1 MTTQPPSGDFPRYTG
16 QSDEEA
22 LELGPSHNPPQ
33 PGGHSPGAPQ
43 QPGGPSPSTPQQ
55 PGGHSPGAP
64 QQPVSAPPPG
74 AAPTGTP
81 RRYAG
86 PQGQPQSGP
95 RPAQP
100 GPGGQSAP
108 KPEAR
113 LPQPGAGAPPG
124 PPRNGNGNGNNVVVA
139 TAART
144 QDWWQ
149 EKLHKLSLHARVTLL
164 AAVAVG
170 LAVAIVSISAYV
182 TVRQQMYR
190 NLDASLVDR
199 AQQAAR
205 SGALT
210 NPTILRDVPPEALG
224 LSDIQLG
231 LLTSGGEPVGS
242 ADGTLPPMAAPE
254 LAVARSPGSEPG
266 IRTVGVR
273 NGAHYRV
280 VAVPARFCPLNDQR
294 ACGSGDYEAAALVVA
309 QSLKPID
316 RTLHNLGIVLWAVG
330 LLGVIGAAL
339 AGNAIAQSG
348 LRPLAR
354 LTGAAE
360 HIARTEDL
368 KPIPVTGSDEISR
381 LALAFNAMLAALA
394 RSQDRQRRLV
404 GDAGHELRTPLTSI
418 RTNLDLLA
426 QADKRGGL
434 RPEDRQQLLDDV
446 RAQMD
451 ELTTLIGDL
460 TELARDTPQVRNAE
474 LIELANVVEDAVIK
488 VRRRAPG
495 LEWDVQISPFPVWGD
510 ERLLGRAVTNLLD
523 NAAKY
528 SIPDGAG
535 VPRPEGEMFGTVT
548 VRLLDGVLTVT
559 DSGPGIADADLPHV
573 FERFYRSS
581 EARSRPGSG
590 LGLAIVKH
598 AAEQHGGMIYARNAP
613 TGGAQFTLWLP
624 HAATQSR

>member
-1 MTTQPPSGDFPRYTG
+1 MRD
-16 QSDEEA
+16 
-22 LELGPSHNPPQ
+22 
-33 PGGHSPGAPQ
+33 
-43 QPGGPSPSTPQQ
+43 
-55 PGGHSPGAP
+55 
-64 QQPVSAPPPG
+64 
-74 AAPTGTP
+74 
-81 RRYAG
+81 
-86 PQGQPQSGP
+86 
-95 RPAQP
+95 
-100 GPGGQSAP
+100 
-108 KPEAR
+108 
-113 LPQPGAGAPPG
+113 
-124 PPRNGNGNGNNVVVA
+124 

-149 EKLHKLSLHARVTLL
+149 EKLHRLSLHSRVTLL

-170 LAVAIVSISAYV
+170 LAVAFVSLAAYL
-182 TVRQQMYR
+182 TVRQQMYQ
-190 NLDASLVDR
+190 NLDDSLVTR
-199 AQQAAR
+199 AQAAAE
-205 SGALT
+205 SQVIT
-210 NPTILRDVPPEALG
+210 NPNVIEGIPPDALG
-224 LSDIQLG
+224 LSDTRIG
-231 LLTSGGEPVGS
+231 LILEDGRPVGIP
-242 ADGTLPPMAAPE
+242 DLLPPMGPAE
-254 LAVARSPGSEPG
+254 LNVATTQSDKPSV
-266 IRTVGVR
+266 RTAGTP
-273 NGAHYRV
+273 NGLQHYRV
-280 VAVPARFCPLNDQR
+280 VAVKAVIPHQPVK
-294 ACGSGDYEAAALVVA
+294 AALVVA
-309 QSLKPID
+309 QSLRPID
-316 RTLHNLGIVLWAVG
+316 RTLHNLGIVLWAFG

-360 HIARTEDL
+360 HIARTEQL

-381 LALAFNAMLAALA
+381 LAVAFNAMLAALA

-434 RPEDRQQLLDDV
+434 KPEDRQQLLDDV

-451 ELTTLIGDL
+451 ELTALIGDL

-474 LIELANVVEDAVIK
+474 LIELSNVVEDAVTK

-495 LEWDVQISPFPVWGD
+495 VEWDVEISPFPVWGD

-528 SIPDGAG
+528 SVPDAAATTHG
-535 VPRPEGEMFGTVT
+535 EGEPVGRVT

-559 DSGPGIADADLPHV
+559 DSGSGISDADLPHV

-613 TGGAQFTLWLP
+613 GEGAQFTLWLP
-624 HAATQSR
+624 HAATQTR

>member
-1 MTTQPPSGDFPRYTG
+1 VTTQPPSDDFPHYSS
-16 QSDEEA
+16 QSDEET
-22 LELGPSHNPPQ
+22 LEIGPGHN
-33 PGGHSPGAPQ
+33 
-43 QPGGPSPSTPQQ
+43 
-55 PGGHSPGAP
+55 
-64 QQPVSAPPPG
+64 
-74 AAPTGTP
+74 TP
-81 RRYAG
+81 RYADRSTGSANGSAATVGSSAETGHTVGSGTDG
-86 PQGQPQSGP
+86 PDGTSNGTSNGTG
-95 RPAQP
+95 R
-100 GPGGQSAP
+100 GT
-108 KPEAR
+108 
-113 LPQPGAGAPPG
+113 
-124 PPRNGNGNGNNVVVA
+124 GNGNGASRVVAA

-144 QDWWQ
+144 QNWWQ
-149 EKLHKLSLHARVTLL
+149 EKLHQLTLHARVTLL

-170 LAVAIVSISAYV
+170 LAVAFVSLSAYM

-190 NLDASLVDR
+190 NLDDSLVDR
-199 AQQAAR
+199 ASQAAK

-210 NPTILRDVPPEALG
+210 NPTILEEVPPEALG
-224 LSDIQLG
+224 LSDILLG
-231 LLTSGGEPVGS
+231 LYT
-242 ADGTLPPMAAPE
+242 ADGQRIGSKGTMPPMEAPE
-254 LAVARSPGSEPG
+254 LTIAQGPIGIKPS

-273 NGAHYRV
+273 NGPHYRV
-280 VAVPARFCPLNDQR
+280 VAVATQYCPFTDQQQR
-294 ACGSGDYEAAALVVA
+294 CQAQPEYYKPAALVVA
-309 QSLKPID
+309 QSLTPID

-368 KPIPVTGSDEISR
+368 KPIPVAGTDEISR

-434 RPEDRQQLLDDV
+434 RAEDRQQLLDDV

-474 LIELANVVEDAVIK
+474 LIEMSNVVEDAVIK

-495 LEWDVQISPFPVWGD
+495 LEWDVQLTPFPVWGD

-528 SIPDGAG
+528 SIPDNAMPSPADRGDG
-535 VPRPEGEMFGTVT
+535 PPLGRVT

-559 DSGPGIADADLPHV
+559 DSGPGIAEADLPHV

-598 AAEQHGGMIYARNAP
+598 AAEQHGGMIYARNTP
-613 TGGAQFTLWLP
+613 GGGAQFTLWLP

>member
-1 MTTQPPSGDFPRYTG
+1 MSTQPPDRSGFPSYIAR
-16 QSDEEA
+16 QDPDP
-22 LELGPSHNPPQ
+22 GPNS
-33 PGGHSPGAPQ
+33 
-43 QPGGPSPSTPQQ
+43 
-55 PGGHSPGAP
+55 
-64 QQPVSAPPPG
+64 
-74 AAPTGTP
+74 GTP
-81 RRYAG
+81 SA
-86 PQGQPQSGP
+86 QPASGP
-95 RPAQP
+95 RPDRAN
-100 GPGGQSAP
+100 GPNRFT
-108 KPEAR
+108 E
-113 LPQPGAGAPPG
+113 
-124 PPRNGNGNGNNVVVA
+124 

-144 QDWWQ
+144 QTWWR
-149 EKLHKLSLHARVTLL
+149 EKLHHLSLHARVTLL

-170 LAVAIVSISAYV
+170 LAVLLVSVSAYL

-190 NLDASLVDR
+190 NLDSSLIDR
-199 AQQAAR
+199 AGQAAKK
-205 SGALT
+205 GVLT
-210 NPTILRDVPPEALG
+210 NLENLQSVPPDALG

-231 LLTSGGEPVGS
+231 MYT
-242 ADGTLPPMAAPE
+242 ADGQKLGAAASYLPPMGAAE
-254 LAVARSPGSEPG
+254 LAIAQGQGDQASV
-266 IRTVGVR
+266 RTVGAS
-273 NGAHYRV
+273 GGPHFRV
-280 VAVPARFCPLNDQR
+280 VAVPAQYCPYTGPRDECTADEFQP
-294 ACGSGDYEAAALVVA
+294 AALVVA
-309 QSLKPID
+309 QSLRPLD
-316 RTLHNLGIVLWAVG
+316 QTLHNLGVVLWAVG

-360 HIARTEDL
+360 HVARTEEL
-368 KPIPVTGSDEISR
+368 RPIPISGSDEISR
-381 LALAFNAMLAALA
+381 LAQAFNAMLAALA

-451 ELTTLIGDL
+451 ELTNLIGDL
-460 TELARDTPQVRNAE
+460 TELARDTPQVRDAE
-474 LIELANVVEDAVIK
+474 LIELSNVVEDALIK

-495 LEWDVQISPFPVWGD
+495 LDWDVQLTPFPVWGD

-528 SIPDGAG
+528 STPEQPVA
-535 VPRPEGEMFGTVT
+535 EGEPKPKVR

-559 DSGPGIADADLPHV
+559 DSGPGIAESDLPHV

-581 EARSRPGSG
+581 EARSLPGSG

-598 AAEQHGGMIYARNAP
+598 AAEQHGGMIYARNASG
-613 TGGAQFTLWLP
+613 GGAQFTFWLP
-624 HAATQSR
+624 HAATTDRG

>member
-1 MTTQPPSGDFPRYTG
+1 M
-16 QSDEEA
+16 
-22 LELGPSHNPPQ
+22 
-33 PGGHSPGAPQ
+33 
-43 QPGGPSPSTPQQ
+43 
-55 PGGHSPGAP
+55 
-64 QQPVSAPPPG
+64 
-74 AAPTGTP
+74 
-81 RRYAG
+81 
-86 PQGQPQSGP
+86 
-95 RPAQP
+95 
-100 GPGGQSAP
+100 
-108 KPEAR
+108 
-113 LPQPGAGAPPG
+113 
-124 PPRNGNGNGNNVVVA
+124 
-139 TAART
+139 
-144 QDWWQ
+144 
-149 EKLHKLSLHARVTLL
+149 TLL

-170 LAVAIVSISAYV
+170 LAVAFVSLGAYV

-190 NLDASLVDR
+190 NLDDSLQDRVIQASKNGV
-199 AQQAAR
+199 
-205 SGALT
+205 LT
-210 NPTILRDVPPEALG
+210 RYHNLQVASADALG
-224 LSDIQLG
+224 LSDIR
-231 LLTSGGEPVGS
+231 VGIYL
-242 ADGTLPPMAAPE
+242 ADGQIVGPVDSALPPMGATE
-254 LAVARSPGSEPG
+254 LAVARGTAPDGYS
-266 IRTVGVR
+266 IQTVGVP
-273 NGAHYRV
+273 NNNHARV
-280 VAVPARFCPLNDQR
+280 IAVPAEFCPRRDEERCQD
-294 ACGSGDYEAAALVVA
+294 GQTVPAALVVA

-316 RTLHNLGIVLWAVG
+316 QTLHNLGIVLWAVG

-368 KPIPVTGSDEISR
+368 TPIPVTGSDEITR

-460 TELARDTPQVRNAE
+460 TELARDTPQVRDAE
-474 LIELANVVEDAVIK
+474 LIELSNVVEDALLK
-488 VRRRAPG
+488 VRRRASG
-495 LEWDVQISPFPVWGD
+495 VEWDVQLSPFPVWGD

-528 SIPDGAG
+528 SVPGDTAGHRTDGEPLG
-535 VPRPEGEMFGTVT
+535 RVT

-559 DSGPGIADADLPHV
+559 DSGPGIAEADLPHV

-613 TGGAQFTLWLP
+613 GAGAQFTLWLP

>member
-1 MTTQPPSGDFPRYTG
+1 VTTQPPPDDFPRYTG
-16 QSDEEA
+16 PPEEET
-22 LELGPSHNPPQ
+22 LELGPNHNRPGQQAPGQFGGPAFGAAGRGPYSAPQASPRPPQ
-33 PGGHSPGAPQ
+33 PGPAPTQAAPGQTGAG
-43 QPGGPSPSTPQQ
+43 QPGDSHAGSVEPD
-55 PGGHSPGAP
+55 
-64 QQPVSAPPPG
+64 APPV
-74 AAPTGTP
+74 
-81 RRYAG
+81 
-86 PQGQPQSGP
+86 
-95 RPAQP
+95 
-100 GPGGQSAP
+100 
-108 KPEAR
+108 
-113 LPQPGAGAPPG
+113 
-124 PPRNGNGNGNNVVVA
+124 GNRVVS
-139 TAART
+139 TAERT

-149 EKLHKLSLHARVTLL
+149 EKLHQLSLHARVTLL
-164 AAVAVG
+164 AAVTVG
-170 LAVAIVSISAYV
+170 LAVLIVSMSAYM

-190 NLDASLVDR
+190 NLDDSLVDR
-199 AQQAAR
+199 AQQAAN
-205 SGALT
+205 GTALT
-210 NPTILRDVPPEALG
+210 NPTILQEVPPEALG
-224 LSDIQLG
+224 LSDILLG
-231 LLTSGGEPVGS
+231 LETAAGQRIGS
-242 ADGTLPPMAAPE
+242 PNTMPPMEGPE
-254 LAVARSPGSEPG
+254 LAVARDPKSEPSR
-266 IRTVGVR
+266 RTVGVR
-273 NGAHYRV
+273 NGPHYRV
-280 VAVPARFCPLNDQR
+280 IAVPTHFCPSASLQNNCD
-294 ACGSGDYEAAALVVA
+294 DDEFEPAALVVA

-360 HIARTEDL
+360 TIARTEDL
-368 KPIPVTGSDEISR
+368 RPIPVTGSDEITR
-381 LALAFNAMLAALA
+381 LAVAFNAMLAALA

-434 RPEDRQQLLDDV
+434 RAEDRQQLLDDV

-451 ELTTLIGDL
+451 ELTALIGDL
-460 TELARDTPQVRNAE
+460 TELARDTPQVRDAE
-474 LIELANVVEDAVIK
+474 LIEMQNVVEDALIK
-488 VRRRAPG
+488 VRRRASG
-495 LEWDVQISPFPVWGD
+495 IEWDVQLSPFPVWGD

-528 SIPDGAG
+528 SIPDDS
-535 VPRPEGEMFGTVT
+535 VPRPPDGEPLGRVS
-548 VRLLDGVLTVT
+548 VRLLDGVLTIT
-559 DSGPGIADADLPHV
+559 DSGPGIAEADLPHV

-613 TGGAQFTLWLP
+613 NAGAQFTLWLP

>member
-1 MTTQPPSGDFPRYTG
+1 MSKNDPDFPSYVDR
-16 QSDEEA
+16 
-22 LELGPSHNPPQ
+22 
-33 PGGHSPGAPQ
+33 PG
-43 QPGGPSPSTPQQ
+43 QPGGPQ
-55 PGGHSPGAP
+55 HPGAP
-64 QQPVSAPPPG
+64 GRHPSP
-74 AAPTGTP
+74 
-81 RRYAG
+81 AG
-86 PQGQPQSGP
+86 
-95 RPAQP
+95 
-100 GPGGQSAP
+100 
-108 KPEAR
+108 
-113 LPQPGAGAPPG
+113 G
-124 PPRNGNGNGNNVVVA
+124 PPVANGNRVAA

-144 QDWWQ
+144 QSWAQ
-149 EKLHKLSLHARVTLL
+149 QKLHQLSLHARVTLL

-170 LAVAIVSISAYV
+170 LAVAFVSVAAYL

-190 NLDASLVDR
+190 NLDDSLIQR
-199 AQQAAR
+199 STAAAK
-205 SGALT
+205 SGVIT
-210 NPTILRDVPPEALG
+210 NPELMQAVRPEWLG
-224 LSDIQLG
+224 LTDIRMG
-231 LLTSGGEPVGS
+231 LLA
-242 ADGTLPPMAAPE
+242 ADGSTLVGPRSYTPPIGPAE
-254 LAVARSPGSEPG
+254 LAVASSPRNSDAS
-266 IRTVGVR
+266 IRTAGSP
-273 NGAHYRV
+273 NNQHYRV
-280 VAVPARFCPLNDQR
+280 ISIPL
-294 ACGSGDYEAAALVVA
+294 GDDTALVVA
-309 QSLKPID
+309 QSLDPID
-316 RTLHNLGIVLWAVG
+316 HTLHNLGIVLWAVG

-339 AGNAIAQSG
+339 AGNAVAASG

-360 HIARTEDL
+360 HVARTEDL
-368 KPIPVTGSDEISR
+368 QQPIPVTGSDEISR
-381 LALAFNAMLAALA
+381 LAQAFNAMLAALA

-404 GDAGHELRTPLTSI
+404 GDAGHELRTPLTSV

-474 LIELANVVEDAVIK
+474 LIELSNVVEDAVIK

-495 LEWDVQISPFPVWGD
+495 LEWDVQLAPFPVWGD

-528 SIPDGAG
+528 SIPEDASTRTDGG
-535 VPRPEGEMFGTVT
+535 PVGRVT

-559 DSGPGIADADLPHV
+559 DSGPGIAEADLPHV

-613 TGGAQFTLWLP
+613 GAGAQFTLWLP
-624 HAATQSR
+624 HAATQTR

>member
-1 MTTQPPSGDFPRYTG
+1 M
-16 QSDEEA
+16 
-22 LELGPSHNPPQ
+22 GP
-33 PGGHSPGAPQ
+33 
-43 QPGGPSPSTPQQ
+43 
-55 PGGHSPGAP
+55 
-64 QQPVSAPPPG
+64 
-74 AAPTGTP
+74 
-81 RRYAG
+81 
-86 PQGQPQSGP
+86 
-95 RPAQP
+95 
-100 GPGGQSAP
+100 
-108 KPEAR
+108 
-113 LPQPGAGAPPG
+113 
-124 PPRNGNGNGNNVVVA
+124 
-139 TAART
+139 
-144 QDWWQ
+144 
-149 EKLHKLSLHARVTLL
+149 
-164 AAVAVG
+164 
-170 LAVAIVSISAYV
+170 
-182 TVRQQMYR
+182 
-190 NLDASLVDR
+190 
-199 AQQAAR
+199 
-205 SGALT
+205 
-210 NPTILRDVPPEALG
+210 
-224 LSDIQLG
+224 
-231 LLTSGGEPVGS
+231 
-242 ADGTLPPMAAPE
+242 PE
-254 LAVARSPGSEPG
+254 LAIAENQSSEPS

-273 NGAHYRV
+273 NGPHYRV
-280 VAVPARFCPLNDQR
+280 IAVAAPFCPLPGQRECDEDQ
-294 ACGSGDYEAAALVVA
+294 YEPAALVVA
-309 QSLKPID
+309 QSLGPVD

-360 HIARTEDL
+360 HIARTEEL
-368 KPIPVTGSDEISR
+368 KPIPVTGSDEITR
-381 LALAFNAMLAALA
+381 LAFAFNAMLAALA

-460 TELARDTPQVRNAE
+460 TELARDTPQVRDAE
-474 LIELANVVEDAVIK
+474 LIEMSNVVEDALIK
-488 VRRRAPG
+488 VRRRASG
-495 LEWDVQISPFPVWGD
+495 VEWDVQLSPFPVWGD

-528 SIPDGAG
+528 SIPDDSVAL
-535 VPRPEGEMFGTVT
+535 PHEGEPLGRVT

-613 TGGAQFTLWLP
+613 GAGAQFTLWLP

>member
-1 MTTQPPSGDFPRYTG
+1 
-16 QSDEEA
+16 
-22 LELGPSHNPPQ
+22 
-33 PGGHSPGAPQ
+33 
-43 QPGGPSPSTPQQ
+43 
-55 PGGHSPGAP
+55 
-64 QQPVSAPPPG
+64 
-74 AAPTGTP
+74 
-81 RRYAG
+81 
-86 PQGQPQSGP
+86 
-95 RPAQP
+95 
-100 GPGGQSAP
+100 
-108 KPEAR
+108 
-113 LPQPGAGAPPG
+113 
-124 PPRNGNGNGNNVVVA
+124 
-139 TAART
+139 
-144 QDWWQ
+144 
-149 EKLHKLSLHARVTLL
+149 VTLL

-170 LAVAIVSISAYV
+170 LAVAFVSLGAYV

-190 NLDASLVDR
+190 NLDDSLKDR
-199 AQQAAR
+199 ATQA
-205 SGALT
+205 SNKGVLT
-210 NPTILRDVPPEALG
+210 NYFNLQRVSSDALG
-224 LSDIQLG
+224 LSDIQFGVYLDSGQKLG
-231 LLTSGGEPVGS
+231 ARQSP
-242 ADGTLPPMAAPE
+242 LPPMTSSA
-254 LAVARSPGSEPG
+254 LAVARGTDPNG
-266 IRTVGVR
+266 ISIETLGVP
-273 NGAHYRV
+273 NSSHFRV
-280 VAVPARFCPLNDQR
+280 VAVQTRFCPKEDGS
-294 ACGSGDYEAAALVVA
+294 ACEDDDPTIPAALVVA

-316 RTLHNLGIVLWAVG
+316 RTLHNLGVVLWAIG

-360 HIARTEDL
+360 SIARTEDL
-368 KPIPVTGSDEISR
+368 RPIPVTGSDEISR
-381 LALAFNAMLAALA
+381 LAVAFNAMLAALA

-460 TELARDTPQVRNAE
+460 TELARDTPQVRDAE
-474 LIELANVVEDAVIK
+474 LIELSNVVEDALLK
-488 VRRRAPG
+488 VRRRASG
-495 LEWDVQISPFPVWGD
+495 IEWDVQLSPFPVWGD

-528 SIPDGAG
+528 SVPDDAS
-535 VPRPEGEMFGTVT
+535 RRTEGEPLGRVS

-559 DSGPGIADADLPHV
+559 DSGPGIAEADLPHV

-613 TGGAQFTLWLP
+613 GAGAQFTLWLP

>member
-1 MTTQPPSGDFPRYTG
+1 M
-16 QSDEEA
+16 
-22 LELGPSHNPPQ
+22 
-33 PGGHSPGAPQ
+33 
-43 QPGGPSPSTPQQ
+43 
-55 PGGHSPGAP
+55 
-64 QQPVSAPPPG
+64 
-74 AAPTGTP
+74 
-81 RRYAG
+81 
-86 PQGQPQSGP
+86 
-95 RPAQP
+95 
-100 GPGGQSAP
+100 
-108 KPEAR
+108 
-113 LPQPGAGAPPG
+113 
-124 PPRNGNGNGNNVVVA
+124 VVA
-139 TAART
+139 TASRT

-170 LAVAIVSISAYV
+170 LAVAFVSVSAYM

-190 NLDASLVDR
+190 NLDSSLSDR
-199 AQQAAR
+199 AGQAAKK
-205 SGALT
+205 GALT
-210 NPTILRDVPPEALG
+210 NPTILQEVPPEALG

-231 LLTSGGEPVGS
+231 LLT
-242 ADGTLPPMAAPE
+242 ADGLQYGAKGTMPPMGPPE
-254 LAVARSPGSEPG
+254 LAIAENQSSEPS

-273 NGAHYRV
+273 NGPHYRV
-280 VAVPARFCPLNDQR
+280 IAVAAPFCPLPGQRECDEDQ
-294 ACGSGDYEAAALVVA
+294 YEPAALVVA
-309 QSLKPID
+309 QSLGPVD

-360 HIARTEDL
+360 HIARTEEL
-368 KPIPVTGSDEISR
+368 KPIPVTGSDEITR
-381 LALAFNAMLAALA
+381 LAFAFNAMLAALA

-460 TELARDTPQVRNAE
+460 TELARDTPQVRDAE
-474 LIELANVVEDAVIK
+474 LIEMSNVVEDALIK
-488 VRRRAPG
+488 VRRRASG
-495 LEWDVQISPFPVWGD
+495 VEWDVQLSPFPVWGD

-528 SIPDGAG
+528 SIPDDSVAL
-535 VPRPEGEMFGTVT
+535 PHEGEPLGRVT

-613 TGGAQFTLWLP
+613 GAGAQFTLWLP

>member
-1 MTTQPPSGDFPRYTG
+1 
-16 QSDEEA
+16 
-22 LELGPSHNPPQ
+22 L
-33 PGGHSPGAPQ
+33 PGFWRKSNGTVPASN
-43 QPGGPSPSTPQQ
+43 GGPL
-55 PGGHSPGAP
+55 GG
-64 QQPVSAPPPG
+64 
-74 AAPTGTP
+74 TGP
-81 RRYAG
+81 DG
-86 PQGQPQSGP
+86 
-95 RPAQP
+95 
-100 GPGGQSAP
+100 
-108 KPEAR
+108 R
-113 LPQPGAGAPPG
+113 LPEPETDE
-124 PPRNGNGNGNNVVVA
+124 NGNGTNRVAA

-170 LAVAIVSISAYV
+170 LAVAFVSISAYL

-190 NLDASLVDR
+190 NLDDSLVDR
-199 AQQAAR
+199 ASQAAS
-205 SGALT
+205 SGVLT
-210 NPTILRDVPPEALG
+210 RLSNLEEIPPEALG
-224 LSDIQLG
+224 LSDILLG
-231 LLTSGGEPVGS
+231 VYLANGQQIGAANS
-242 ADGTLPPMAAPE
+242 TLPPMGPTE
-254 LAVARSPGSEPG
+254 LQIARDQGDEAS

-273 NGAHYRV
+273 NGPHYRV
-280 VAVPARFCPLNDQR
+280 VAVPAQFCPLGQER
-294 ACGSGDYEAAALVVA
+294 RPCEPEELQPAALVVA

-339 AGNAIAQSG
+339 AGNAIAQNG

-354 LTGAAE
+354 LTSAAE
-360 HIARTEDL
+360 RIARTEEL

-381 LALAFNAMLAALA
+381 LAVAFNAMLAALA

-474 LIELANVVEDAVIK
+474 LIELSNVVEDAVIK
-488 VRRRAPG
+488 VRRRASG
-495 LEWDVQISPFPVWGD
+495 VEWDVRLTPFPVWGD

-528 SIPDGAG
+528 SVPDD
-535 VPRPEGEMFGTVT
+535 PELDRDEGEPVGRVT
-548 VRLLDGVLTVT
+548 VRLVDGVLTVT
-559 DSGPGIADADLPHV
+559 DSGPGISDADLPHV

>member
-1 MTTQPPSGDFPRYTG
+1 VSSSDPDFPSYAERPN
-16 QSDEEA
+16 Q
-22 LELGPSHNPPQ
+22 Q
-33 PGGHSPGAPQ
+33 PGPQ
-43 QPGGPSPSTPQQ
+43 QPGARGRHPSP
-55 PGGHSPGAP
+55 
-64 QQPVSAPPPG
+64 
-74 AAPTGTP
+74 
-81 RRYAG
+81 AG
-86 PQGQPQSGP
+86 
-95 RPAQP
+95 
-100 GPGGQSAP
+100 
-108 KPEAR
+108 
-113 LPQPGAGAPPG
+113 G
-124 PPRNGNGNGNNVVVA
+124 PPLANGNGNRVAA

-144 QDWWQ
+144 QSWAQ
-149 EKLHKLSLHARVTLL
+149 QKLHQLSLHARVTLL

-170 LAVAIVSISAYV
+170 LAVAFVSMAAYL

-190 NLDASLVDR
+190 NLDDSLIQR
-199 AQQAAR
+199 TTLAAK
-205 SGALT
+205 GQVLT
-210 NPTILRDVPPEALG
+210 NPEIMRGLPPEALG
-224 LSDIQLG
+224 LVDIRMG
-231 LLTSGGEPVGS
+231 LLA
-242 ADGTLPPMAAPE
+242 ADGRTAGGPKSYLPPIGPEE
-254 LAVARSPGSEPG
+254 LAVAQSDLGNEAN
-266 IRTVGVR
+266 IRTAGSP
-273 NGAHYRV
+273 NNQHYRV
-280 VAVPARFCPLNDQR
+280 VAVPL
-294 ACGSGDYEAAALVVA
+294 GDNTALVVA
-309 QSLKPID
+309 QSLAPID
-316 RTLHNLGIVLWAVG
+316 HTLHNLGIVLWAVG
-330 LLGVIGAAL
+330 LLGVIGAAI
-339 AGNAIAQSG
+339 AGNAVAASG

-360 HIARTEDL
+360 HVARTEDL
-368 KPIPVTGSDEISR
+368 QPIPVSGSDEISR
-381 LALAFNAMLAALA
+381 LAQAFNAMLAALA

-495 LEWDVQISPFPVWGD
+495 LEWDVQLAPFPVWGD

-528 SIPDGAG
+528 S
-535 VPRPEGEMFGTVT
+535 VPEGATARADGPPVGRVT

-559 DSGPGIADADLPHV
+559 DSGPGIAEADLPHV

-613 TGGAQFTLWLP
+613 GAGAQFTLWLP
-624 HAATQSR
+624 HAATQTR

>member
-1 MTTQPPSGDFPRYTG
+1 
-16 QSDEEA
+16 
-22 LELGPSHNPPQ
+22 LGSETLYVGSQRP
-33 PGGHSPGAPQ
+33 APQ
-43 QPGGPSPSTPQQ
+43 DPADGTAGSTGGPGRVT
-55 PGGHSPGAP
+55 
-64 QQPVSAPPPG
+64 
-74 AAPTGTP
+74 
-81 RRYAG
+81 
-86 PQGQPQSGP
+86 
-95 RPAQP
+95 
-100 GPGGQSAP
+100 
-108 KPEAR
+108 
-113 LPQPGAGAPPG
+113 
-124 PPRNGNGNGNNVVVA
+124 A

-144 QDWWQ
+144 QDWWKD
-149 EKLHKLSLHARVTLL
+149 KLHRLSLHARVTLL

-170 LAVAIVSISAYV
+170 LAVAFVSLAAYI

-190 NLDASLVDR
+190 NLDDSLIDR
-199 AQQAAR
+199 AQQAAQ
-205 SGALT
+205 SGVIT
-210 NPTILRDVPPEALG
+210 RPEIMQEIPPEALG
-224 LSDIQLG
+224 LSDIRIG
-231 LLTSGGEPVGS
+231 LLAANGEAVVGPS
-242 ADGTLPPMAAPE
+242 AYLPPFGPEE
-254 LAVARSPGSEPG
+254 LAVAQSDGNEAN
-266 IRTVGVR
+266 IRTDGTR
-273 NGAHYRV
+273 NGPHYRL
-280 VAVPARFCPLNDQR
+280 VAVPAGNHT
-294 ACGSGDYEAAALVVA
+294 ALVVA
-309 QSLKPID
+309 QSLAPID

-360 HIARTEDL
+360 RIARTEEL
-368 KPIPVTGSDEISR
+368 RPIPVTGSDEISR
-381 LALAFNAMLAALA
+381 LAQAFNAMLAALA

-426 QADKRGGL
+426 QADQRGGL
-434 RPEDRQQLLDDV
+434 AAEDRQQLLADV

-460 TELARDTPQVRNAE
+460 TELARDTPQTRDAE
-474 LIELANVVEDAVIK
+474 LIELSNVVEDAVMK

-495 LEWDVQISPFPVWGD
+495 VQWDVELTPFPVWGD

-528 SIPDGAG
+528 SSPDDPTAARTTDHRTAEGKPAEG
-535 VPRPEGEMFGTVT
+535 RPAEGRVT

-559 DSGPGIADADLPHV
+559 DSGPGIAEADLPHV
-573 FERFYRSS
+573 FDRFYRSS

-598 AAEQHGGMIYARNAP
+598 AAEQHGGMIHARNAP
-613 TGGAQFTLWLP
+613 GGGAQFTLWLP